1 MLAFSTKYQPLLR
14 ESRSDQSNQGCIEL
28 RVPKTAKMQFA
39 YNYHK
44 LYTFN
49 RLLYRLRFFVDCAL

>member
-14 ESRSDQSNQGCIEL
+14 ESLSDQSNQGCIEL

-44 LYTFN
+44 LSIS
-49 RLLYRLRFFVDCAL
+49 LIG

>member
-14 ESRSDQSNQGCIEL
+14 ESLSDQSNQGCIEL
-28 RVPKTAKMQFA
+28 RMPKTAKMRFA

-44 LYTFN
+44 LSIFSIG
-49 RLLYRLRFFVDCAL
+49 